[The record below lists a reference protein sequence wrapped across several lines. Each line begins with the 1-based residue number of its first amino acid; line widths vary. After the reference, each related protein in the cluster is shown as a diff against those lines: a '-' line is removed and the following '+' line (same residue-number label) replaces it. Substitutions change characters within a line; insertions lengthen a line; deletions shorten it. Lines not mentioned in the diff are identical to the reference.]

1 MEIQVTQEQIDAMVE
16 AIVRKEL
23 DSLELC
29 DYYSEEYHKV
39 PLNVFIEH
47 KVRDSVDDYLK
58 EKIDSIV
65 DTEVAEAAR
74 MEAVAAFLAKP
85 VKISDGYRQ
94 SEFDSWASYLLK
106 RIHEHSLSDWNVNKM
121 IREEIDKRVNQLWK
135 ECEEKAR
142 AVAVASFTEGIER
155 LFEKEGKR

>member
-23 DSLELC
+23 DSLELY

-39 PLNVFIEH
+39 PLHEYIER
-47 KVRDSVDDYLK
+47 KVRDRVDDYLK
-58 EKIDSIV
+58 EKIDTIV
-65 DTEVAEAAR
+65 DDEVAEAAR

-94 SEFDSWASYLLK
+94 SEFDSWSSYLLK
-106 RIHEHSLSDWNVNKM
+106 RIHEHSLSSWNVNKM

-155 LFEKEGKR
+155 LFDKEGKR